1 MAGGPVTVLS
11 ETARRDTVFLGHPAG
26 LGWLSATEFWERFC
40 YYGMASL
47 LVLYMT
53 HSLLLP
59 GHVEHVW
66 GIATFRRFI
75 EWFLGPLS
83 PQALASMTWATYGL
97 LVYVTPI
104 FGGILAERFIGRT
117 PAVALGG
124 SLMALGNFLM
134 MLDQTF
140 LIALLCLLIG
150 VGCFKGNIATQV
162 GDLYGPNDPR
172 RADAFQI
179 YFIGIQIAVIFAP
192 IACSELALKYNWH
205 WGFALA
211 GFGMLAGLAI
221 YMFGRSSFPPEPLAL
236 RKANPEA
243 RQPLSRRDIISMVV
257 LMAIIPVLAVASVG
271 NQQIFN
277 SYLVWGEKAFSLTIL
292 GITLPVQSLIS
303 LDSVISTITMLLV
316 ILFWR
321 WWAKRWTEPNE
332 LTKIIIGVALSSLGP
347 LALAAAAASAVNGHH
362 ASLGWAIAFH
372 LLNDFGFANVF
383 PVGLALYSRASPKG
397 YAGIMIPFYYLSLA
411 LGNFLV
417 GYLGTLLEKMPAA
430 SFWLLHAGLIA
441 GAAAVLLVVRAV
453 AGHTLAPDYGHAPD
467 AEAKAAA

>member
-1 MAGGPVTVLS
+1 MQVQTGQGPAEVTLAKVGKPSFLLVMTHGAGGGVETRDVLAAG
-11 ETARRDTVFLGHPAG
+11 EAARG
-26 LGWLSATEFWERFC
+26 LGATV
-40 YYGMASL
+40 A
-47 LVLYMT
+47 LVLQPYRVRGA
-53 HSLLLP
+53 SAP
-59 GHVEHVW
+59 GNAEKQDAAW
-66 GIATFRRFI
+66 LEIIA
-75 EWFLGPLS
+75 
-83 PQALASMTWATYGL
+83 
-97 LVYVTPI
+97 
-104 FGGILAERFIGRT
+104 
-117 PAVALGG
+117 
-124 SLMALGNFLM
+124 
-134 MLDQTF
+134 
-140 LIALLCLLIG
+140 
-150 VGCFKGNIATQV
+150 
-162 GDLYGPNDPR
+162 
-172 RADAFQI
+172 
-179 YFIGIQIAVIFAP
+179 
-192 IACSELALKYNWH
+192 
-205 WGFALA
+205 
-211 GFGMLAGLAI
+211 
-221 YMFGRSSFPPEPLAL
+221 AL

-257 LMAIIPVLAVASVG
+257 LVAIIPVLAVASVG

-292 GITLPVQSLIS
+292 GIALPVQSLIS
-303 LDSVISTITMLLV
+303 LDSIISTITMLLV

-417 GYLGTLLEKMPAA
+417 GYLGTLLEKMPAV

-453 AGHTLAPDYGHAPD
+453 AGHTLAPDYGHVPGAD
-467 AEAKAAA
+467 AKAAT